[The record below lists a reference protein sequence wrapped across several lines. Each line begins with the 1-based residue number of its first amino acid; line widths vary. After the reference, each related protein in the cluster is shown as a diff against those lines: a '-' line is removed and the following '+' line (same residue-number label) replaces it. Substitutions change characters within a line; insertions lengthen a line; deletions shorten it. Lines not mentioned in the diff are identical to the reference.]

1 MVRVLVVA
9 DEISPVIHDAGV
21 RRLQPDLVLGAGDLP
36 WDYLEFLS
44 SMLDVPV
51 VFVPGNHDPEVESPL
66 SGFRGLMASS
76 GMPEEDPR
84 PWGCINADETVVDAA
99 GLRIAGL
106 GGSVRYNDGSN
117 QYNQEEFAKPARRLV
132 KLVGKRGGGGVH
144 VLLTHSPPRGLGDGD
159 DPPHHGFE
167 ALHEV
172 IARLRPRWH
181 LHGHIHPYGQ
191 PQPDRVLGG
200 TTIRNVVPY
209 QLMEIDAPT
218 LDPVREHG

>member
-21 RRLQPDLVLGAGDLP
+21 RRMEPDLVLAAGDLP

-51 VFVPGNHDPEVESPL
+51 GFVPGNHDPEVDAPA
-66 SGFRGLMASS
+66 SGLKDWLTGHGL
-76 GMPEEDPR
+76 PQDDPR
-84 PWGCINADETVVDAA
+84 PLGGTNVDESIVDIG
-99 GLRIAGL
+99 GLRVAGL
-106 GGSVRYNDGSN
+106 GGSIRYNNGPN
-117 QYNQEEFAKPARRLV
+117 QYSDEEFTKRARRLL
-132 KLVGKRGGGGVH
+132 KMAGKRGGGID

-159 DPPHHGFE
+159 DPPHHGFT

-172 IARLRPRWH
+172 IEQLRPTWH
-181 LHGHIHPYGQ
+181 LHGHIHPFGQ
-191 PQPDRVLGG
+191 PQPDRTLGT

-209 QLMEIDAPT
+209 RLMEIDPI
-218 LDPVREHG
+218 LERVPRHG